1 MFDYY
6 YHIGYSH
13 RGSTEPSRYLM
24 TQTQDSSEAT
34 LPAPE
39 DVLPL
44 TPATFH
50 VLLALVGQER
60 HGYSIMR
67 EVESYTRGAIR
78 LGATTLY
85 RTIKQMLAARLIEE
99 AEERP
104 DPELDDER
112 RRYYR
117 ITPFGQRVLQAETR
131 RLAALVALAH
141 EKGVLAADDRRGA
154 GGLGGVALAGGGAL

>member
-1 MFDYY
+1 
-6 YHIGYSH
+6 
-13 RGSTEPSRYLM
+13 M
-24 TQTQDSSEAT
+24 TQTDDPETA

-39 DVLPL
+39 DALPL
-44 TPATFH
+44 TPATYH
-50 VLLALVGQER
+50 ILLALVGQER

-67 EVESYTRGAIR
+67 EVESYTQGKIR

-85 RTIKQMLAARLIEE
+85 RTIKQMLAASLVEE

-117 ITPFGQRVLQAETR
+117 ISPFGQRVLRAETR

-141 EKGVLAADDRRGA
+141 EKGVIGADGRGLA
-154 GGLGGVALAGGGAL
+154 LGGGGAS

>member
-1 MFDYY
+1 MSDL
-6 YHIGYSH
+6 HS
-13 RGSTEPSRYLM
+13 
-24 TQTQDSSEAT
+24 T

-39 DVLPL
+39 DALPL

-50 VLLALVGQER
+50 ILLALVGQER

-67 EVESYTRGAIR
+67 EVEAYTQGKLR

-85 RTIKQMLAARLIEE
+85 RSIKQLLAAHLIEE
-99 AEERP
+99 MDERP

-117 ITPFGQRVLQAETR
+117 ITAFGRRVLQAETS

-141 EKGVLAADDRRGA
+141 EKGVVSAEDLPGLALG
-154 GGLGGVALAGGGAL
+154 GGL

>member
-1 MFDYY
+1 MLAIVNWEI
-6 YHIGYSH
+6 IGVTRFPMNH
-13 RGSTEPSRYLM
+13 L
-24 TQTQDSSEAT
+24 AAA
-34 LPAPE
+34 LPDPE
-39 DVLPL
+39 QLLPL

-50 VLLALVGQER
+50 ILLALVGQER

-67 EVESYTRGAIR
+67 EVESYTQGKLR

-85 RTIKQMLAARLIEE
+85 RSIKQMLATHLIEE

-117 ITPFGQRVLQAETR
+117 LTAYGSQVLHAE
-131 RLAALVALAH
+131 
-141 EKGVLAADDRRGA
+141 A
-154 GGLGGVALAGGGAL
+154 G